1 MRLLAE
7 LFGCTA
13 AAPADAAAC
22 IFCPDSVLSPAAGNR
37 FEVVHS
43 DARFLAFHDR
53 SPAAR
58 VHLLAV
64 PREHVDDVKVL
75 RGAEGAELVRALQRF
90 ADEALDVLEAQ
101 QSSFSDGGAGKG
113 VPGERRFGFHIPPFR
128 SVPHLHMHAQVLPF
142 VSSMRALKYRA
153 AGDPVGA
160 RKGLSWYVTATQA
173 ARILE
178 GGGRVR
184 VRPCAAR
191 REENM
196 A

>member
-75 RGAEGAELVRALQRF
+75 RGAEGAELGEWGDRGGGTRHCNGPGSDARSAARSCSEREPQRACASRLEPC
-90 ADEALDVLEAQ
+90 EAA
-101 QSSFSDGGAGKG
+101 
-113 VPGERRFGFHIPPFR
+113 PGFHGCHVA
-128 SVPHLHMHAQVLPF
+128 S
-142 VSSMRALKYRA
+142 
-153 AGDPVGA
+153 
-160 RKGLSWYVTATQA
+160 
-173 ARILE
+173 
-178 GGGRVR
+178 
-184 VRPCAAR
+184 
-191 REENM
+191 
-196 A
+196 